1 VPKVAKVEP
10 RQARK
15 KAERRGRA
23 GATEPRSQKAGL
35 EPLRHLP
42 ADAAGEGP
50 TARAGRERLQK
61 VLARAGIASRRH
73 AEDLIRDGRV
83 RVAGEVVTRQG
94 LQVDPARDLIEV
106 DGRRVTAEPL
116 AYVLFHK
123 PRAVVSTMSDPAGR
137 PAVADFMAD
146 VGSRVVPVGRLDF
159 HTSGVMLLT
168 NDGELSRGLLHPS
181 SGVTKEYVLKVKG
194 EVDDDGLARLRRSI
208 EIDGRK
214 TRPARVERARSD
226 RDNTWLEV
234 VLHEGK
240 NRQVRRLAEHA
251 GYRVMRLTRR
261 SFAGLTVLG
270 LAPGEWRHL
279 TPGELEALRT
289 AVDEPL
295 PR

>member
-1 VPKVAKVEP
+1 
-10 RQARK
+10 
-15 KAERRGRA
+15 
-23 GATEPRSQKAGL
+23 
-35 EPLRHLP
+35 
-42 ADAAGEGP
+42 
-50 TARAGRERLQK
+50 
-61 VLARAGIASRRH
+61 
-73 AEDLIRDGRV
+73 
-83 RVAGEVVTRQG
+83 
-94 LQVDPARDLIEV
+94 
-106 DGRRVTAEPL
+106 
-116 AYVLFHK
+116 
-123 PRAVVSTMSDPAGR
+123 
-137 PAVADFMAD
+137 MAD